1 MDLQP
6 IKSLIE
12 NRGQPWSL
20 TFYPRKNDPRSDRL
34 EAFLQELNR
43 EAGIAWT
50 VTNPPDAENLD
61 LPAFSLGNAPQSRDR
76 RDRPG
81 GAGRGGEGLTTAGVN
96 TKMKTNIQHRIAVIT
111 IFMLRR
117 CAYRCG

>member
-20 TFYPRKNDPRSDRL
+20 TFYPRKNDPRSARL

-50 VTNPPDAENLD
+50 VTNPPDA
-61 LPAFSLGNAPQSRDR
+61 
-76 RDRPG
+76 
-81 GAGRGGEGLTTAGVN
+81 
-96 TKMKTNIQHRIAVIT
+96 VIT
-111 IFMLRR
+111 IFRLRR
-117 CAYRCG
+117 CGYRCG